1 MREETYRLAVELRQE
16 LHKHPELSCQE
27 VQTKE
32 RLMAFLQKHTCLEI
46 VDMGAWFYA
55 VHHGTPDGKKLGFR
69 ADMDALPIDETI
81 SLPYGSVV
89 PNVSHKCGH
98 DGHCAALAAFAI
110 EADRQGCDNTLY
122 FLFQHAEETG
132 AGAIQCVPAVQE
144 WGLDAI
150 YGWHNQ
156 CSFPLGEVA
165 VREDTMQCA
174 SKGMSLYFEGIPA
187 HASDP
192 GVGRNPAMAVARLIQ
207 GLPALYRAEDYQ
219 GLVLCTVIQVDIGE
233 EAFGTSASRG
243 VLRLTIRGENEW
255 EMDRLERRI
264 DSLAYGL
271 ASEYGL
277 NYRTAFCDV
286 FPETRNHKESV
297 DALRLVCNELGIPV
311 HTMPHPERSSEDFGH
326 FTKETKGVY
335 FFLGNGNDISHHTVE
350 FDFPDALLKP
360 AVAIFSRLA
369 EVKSSN

>member
-1 MREETYRLAVELRQE
+1 MIEKTLRLAADLRHT
-16 LHKHPELSCQE
+16 LHAHPELSCEEQW
-27 VQTKE
+27 TKSC
-32 RLMAFLQKHTCLEI
+32 LMDFLKQHTSLKI

-55 VHHGTPDGKKLGFR
+55 VHQGKPEGKKLAFR

-81 SLPYGSVV
+81 ELPYGSTIPGVA
-89 PNVSHKCGH
+89 HKCGH
-98 DGHCAALAAFAI
+98 DGHCAALAALAL
-110 EADRQGCDNTLY
+110 EADRRGCDNTLY

-132 AGAIQCVPAVQE
+132 AGAIQCVPEVE
-144 WGLDAI
+144 TWGLDAI

-174 SKGMSLYFEGIPA
+174 SKGMSLFFEGVPA

-192 GVGRNPAMAVARLIQ
+192 GVGRNPAMAIARLIQ

-233 EAFGTSASRG
+233 EAFGTSAHKG

-255 EMDRLERRI
+255 EMDRLEKRI
-264 DSLAYGL
+264 DALAYGL
-271 ASEYGL
+271 SAEYGL
-277 NYRTAFCDV
+277 GYHTEFCDV

-297 DALRLVCNELGIPV
+297 DALQTVCDELGIPV
-311 HTMPHPERSSEDFGH
+311 HRMPHPERSSEDFGH
-326 FTKETKGVY
+326 FTKAAKGAY
-335 FFLGNGNDISHHTVE
+335 FFVGNGNEISHHTTP
-350 FDFPDALLKP
+350 FDFPDAILASAL
-360 AVAIFSRLA
+360 AIMARLA
-369 EVKSSN
+369 QLHSEK

>member
-1 MREETYRLAVELRQE
+1 MRDETYRLAVELRQE
-16 LHKHPELSCQE
+16 LHKHPELSCRE

-32 RLMAFLQKHTCLEI
+32 RLMAFLQKHTGLEI

-55 VHHGTPDGKKLGFR
+55 VHHGASGGKKLGFR

-110 EADRQGCDNTLY
+110 EVDRLGCDNTLY

-132 AGAIQCVPAVQE
+132 AGAIQCVPTVQE

-156 CSFPLGEVA
+156 CAFPLGEVA

-174 SKGMSLYFEGIPA
+174 SKGMSLYFEVIPA

-255 EMDRLERRI
+255 EMDRLESRI

-271 ASEYGL
+271 AAEYGL
-277 NYRTAFCDV
+277 NYHTAFCDV

-297 DALRLVCNELGIPV
+297 DALRSVCRELGIPV

-326 FTKETKGVY
+326 FTKGTKGVY
-335 FFLGNGNDISHHTVE
+335 FFLGNGNDISHHTVD

-369 EVKSSN
+369 EINS